1 MERIFLFL
9 YHYRAFFTFLV
20 LELFCSWLIIE
31 NNQYQGAAYFN
42 SSNSFVA
49 SINGFSQN
57 VREYFSLRQVNQ
69 MLAEENTRL
78 RKSLEQSNRSLPEL
92 GIGATA
98 DSAIIKRFDFVTA
111 KVVNNSVDRFTN
123 FITINKGSDEGI
135 EAGMAVISPQGVV
148 GKVKTTS
155 DHFSVVTSVLN
166 IDIMISGVM
175 KRTGY
180 FGTVQ
185 WDGDDSEFTKLNFI
199 PRHVDPQPGDTIITS
214 GYSGIF
220 PEGILIGTIAEK
232 NLRDGAPFY
241 DLKVKLSQDFR
252 RLSYVAVVKSNLLPE
267 LDSLEQKIPDML
279 R

>member
-20 LELFCSWLIIE
+20 LQLFCSWLIVE
-31 NNQYQGAAYFN
+31 NNQYQGASFFN

-49 SINGFSQN
+49 NINGFSQN
-57 VREYFSLRQVNQ
+57 VSEYFSLREVNE

-78 RKSLEQSNRSLPEL
+78 RKSLEERNRSFSDLVL
-92 GIGATA
+92 GGHT
-98 DSAIIKRFDFVTA
+98 DSTIIKRFDFVTA
-111 KVVNNSVDRFTN
+111 KVVNNSVSRFTN
-123 FITINKGSDEGI
+123 FITINKGSNEGI

-148 GKVKTTS
+148 GKVKMTS

-180 FGTVQ
+180 FGTIQ
-185 WDGDDSEFTKLNFI
+185 WDGDNAEFTRLNFI

-241 DLKVKLSQDFR
+241 DLKVKFSQDFR
-252 RLSYVAVVKSNLLPE
+252 KLTYVAVVKSNLLPE
-267 LDSLEQKIPDML
+267 LDSLEQKIPDL
-279 R
+279 QR

>member
-20 LELFCSWLIIE
+20 LELFCSWLIVE
-31 NNQYQGAAYFN
+31 NNQYQGASFFN
-42 SSNSFVA
+42 SSHSFVA
-49 SINGFSQN
+49 GVNGFSQN
-57 VREYFSLRQVNQ
+57 VSEYFSLREVNL

-78 RKSLEQSNRSLPEL
+78 RKSLEQMNQSLPESPL
-92 GIGATA
+92 GVQA

-111 KVVNNSVDRFTN
+111 KVVNNSVSRITN
-123 FITINKGSDEGI
+123 FITINKGSNEGV
-135 EAGMAVISPQGVV
+135 EAGMAVISPQGIV

-166 IDIMISGVM
+166 IDIMVSGVM

-185 WDGDDSEFTKLNFI
+185 WDGDNAEFTKLNFI
-199 PRHVDPQPGDTIITS
+199 PRHVDPQPGDTILTS

-241 DLKVKLSQDFR
+241 DLTVKLSQDFR
-252 RLSYVAVVKSNLLPE
+252 KLTYVAVVKSNLLQE
-267 LDSLEQKIPDML
+267 LDSLEQKIPDMQ